1 MGGGFAEMYA
11 GPPFLFNQGNLMNKL
26 ILLLVLAALPAWATN
41 PPDNRPPPKSHPI
54 KTDARAN
61 SDAQADA
68 NAHAGAE
75 AQAEGGNAQADAQ
88 GGQASS
94 SSSADGSNNSTT
106 STSNESNFFA
116 LSTTFPQVSGCFKG
130 AQGGAGA
137 SGGGLWFGRH
147 GLDLDCFYS
156 QIAEAEPEIEV
167 QARLKCG
174 SKAFRNAIAFESPSK
189 ERQRYCV
196 DYMTAK
202 HRAELERMKEKA
214 AFYMSEKERI
224 ERELTERNTILA
236 RQCAEAQDRTEE
248 AWLEC
253 LKK

>member
-1 MGGGFAEMYA
+1 
-11 GPPFLFNQGNLMNKL
+11 MNKL
-26 ILLLVLAALPAWATN
+26 ILLLVLAAVPAWATN
-41 PPDNRPPPKSHPI
+41 RPPEPTPPPHAEA
-54 KTDARAN
+54 DARAN
-61 SDAQADA
+61 SKAQADA

-75 AQAEGGNAQADAQ
+75 AQAEGGSAQADAQ

-106 STSNESNFFA
+106 STKNDNDFFA

-156 QIAEAEPEIEV
+156 SLAEAEPEIEV

-174 SKAFRNAIAFESPSK
+174 SKAFRNAIGYEIPKKAFTRK
-189 ERQRYCV
+189 DDLERQAYCV
-196 DYMTAK
+196 DYMTTK
-202 HRAELERMKEKA
+202 HRAELERLREEA

-253 LKK
+253 LAK

>member
-1 MGGGFAEMYA
+1 
-11 GPPFLFNQGNLMNKL
+11 MNKL
-26 ILLLVLAALPAWATN
+26 ILLLVLAAVPAWATDKPPKN
-41 PPDNRPPPKSHPI
+41 RPPDNRPPVKI
-54 KTDARAN
+54 DVDAGAH
-61 SDAQADA
+61 AGAEADA
-68 NAHAGAE
+68 SAHAGAE
-75 AQAEGGNAQADAQ
+75 AQAEGGHASSDAT

-106 STSNESNFFA
+106 NNKNDSDFFA
-116 LSTTFPQVSGCFKG
+116 LATTFPQVSGCFKG
-130 AQGGAGA
+130 AQGGAG
-137 SGGGLWFGRH
+137 GGGGALWFGRH

-174 SKAFRNAIAFESPSK
+174 SKAFRNAIAYERPRK
-189 ERQRYCV
+189 ERQAYCV
-196 DYMTAK
+196 EYMTAK
-202 HRAELERMKEKA
+202 HRAELERLRQEA

-236 RQCAEAQDRTEE
+236 KQCAEAQDRTEE

-253 LKK
+253 LEKGR

>member
-1 MGGGFAEMYA
+1 MYA
-11 GPPFLFNQGNLMNKL
+11 APPFFLINQGTYMNKL
-26 ILLLVLAALPAWATN
+26 ILLLVLAAAPAWATN
-41 PPDNRPPPKSHPI
+41 RPPEPTPPPHAEA
-54 KTDARAN
+54 DARAN
-61 SDAQADA
+61 SDAHADA
-68 NAHAGAE
+68 SAHAGAE
-75 AQAEGGNAQADAQ
+75 AQAEGGSAQADAQ
-88 GGQASS
+88 GGQAAS

-174 SKAFRNAIAFESPSK
+174 SKAFRNAISFEVPKK
-189 ERQRYCV
+189 ERQRHCV
-196 DYMTAK
+196 NYMTEK
-202 HRAELERMKEKA
+202 HRGELARLRDEA
-214 AFYMSEKERI
+214 AFYMSEKDRI
-224 ERELTERNTILA
+224 ERELTERNTVLA
-236 RQCAEAQDRTEE
+236 RQCAEQIDRSED

-253 LKK
+253 LAK